1 MDLRKRLRHNSSE
14 PHTSALNDILFILL
28 FFFLIISTLA
38 NPNVVK
44 LSIPHAQ
51 SDTKAKQT
59 VVVSID
65 PEQHFFV
72 GTRAV
77 AVDSLQPA
85 ISAIVAKSQ
94 DAEPTVV
101 INADKKAEAESI
113 VAVMKAAKALNLK
126 TVLAVDKEGK

>member
-1 MDLRKRLRHNSSE
+1 MNLRKRLRATPE

-28 FFFLIISTLA
+28 LFFLIISTLA
-38 NPNVVK
+38 NPNVIK
-44 LSIPHAQ
+44 LSIPSAK

-59 VVVSID
+59 VVVSIN
-65 PEQHFFV
+65 PQQQFFV
-72 GTRAV
+72 GTHAT
-77 AVDSLQPA
+77 AKDSLQ
-85 ISAIVAKSQ
+85 SAIMQVVSRSQ

-101 INADKKAEAESI
+101 INADKQAEAESI